1 MRGTVVELDVEGQRV
16 VLRVTTASRPARRLI
31 GETVPVSLHGARLRL
46 PDADGDRS
54 TSLRDVFPGNEV
66 EVRLSR
72 RGESGELVAR
82 ALSHVAPEMPVGG
95 LRRLWH

>member
-16 VLRVTTASRPARRLI
+16 VVRVATASRSARRLI
-31 GETVPVSLHGARLRL
+31 GETVPVSLDGARLRL

-66 EVRLSR
+66 EVRLAAR
-72 RGESGELVAR
+72 REAGALVAR
-82 ALSHVAPEMPVGG
+82 SLSHLAPDMPIGG
-95 LRRLWH
+95 LRRLWR